1 MKAFAS
7 LLDALSFEA
16 RRNRKIALIAAY
28 LKTAPDPDRG
38 YALAALCGALSFHAA
53 KPAMLKTLIATR
65 VDETLFA
72 LSYDFVGDLSETI
85 ALLWPVM
92 VQNPE
97 PPRLATVIATLQ
109 SGQKRDLP
117 QSLALWLDALDET
130 GRWALLKLITGG
142 LRVGVSA
149 ALAKQALAL
158 YSGQPVEAIEEVW
171 HGVEPPYAA
180 LFAWLDGRTGPP
192 DASAAL
198 TFRSPM
204 LAHPL
209 EEAEFD
215 ALNPADFSAE
225 WKWDG
230 IRIEA
235 ARRGDSARLFSRT
248 GDDISKSFPDL
259 AAALAFDGVMDGELV
274 VMHAGAIGSFSDL
287 QQRLNRKSVSQN
299 VTETYPAH
307 LVAYDL
313 LFEGGEDLR
322 GLPFTERRARLEA
335 LLARHASPRLSL
347 SPLIAFKNWE
357 ELAAKRA
364 ESAQNPAIEGV
375 MLKRRDSPYLAGRPR
390 GHWYKWKRAA
400 RLVDCV
406 MMYAQRGH
414 GKRSSF
420 YSDFTFGVWAG
431 EKLVPVGKAYSGFT
445 DAELLMLD
453 RFVRANTT
461 NRFGPVREVAQ
472 DGEKG
477 LVLEI
482 AFEGLQ
488 ASTRHKSGIAMRFPR
503 INRIRQD
510 KPAREADRIET
521 LKALL
526 AGEKRAEP
534 SASDAR

>member
-158 YSGQPVEAIEEVW
+158 YSSQPVEAIEEVW
-171 HGVEPPYAA
+171 HGVEPPYTP
-180 LFAWLDGRTGPP
+180 LFDWLDGRTGPP

-215 ALNPADFSAE
+215 TLNPADFSAE

-248 GDDISKSFPDL
+248 GDDISASFPDL

-274 VMHAGAIGSFSDL
+274 VMRAGAIGSFSDL

-375 MLKRRDSPYLAGRPR
+375 MLKRRDSPYLAGRPK
-390 GHWYKWKRAA
+390 GYWFKWKRAA
-400 RLVDCV
+400 QLVDCV

-510 KPAREADRIET
+510 KLAREADRIET